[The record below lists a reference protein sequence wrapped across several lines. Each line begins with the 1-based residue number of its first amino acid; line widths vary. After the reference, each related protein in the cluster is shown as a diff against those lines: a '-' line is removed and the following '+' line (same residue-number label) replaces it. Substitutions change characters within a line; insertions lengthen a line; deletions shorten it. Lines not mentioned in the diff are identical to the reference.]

1 MYRVDK
7 RLYLD
12 EKKKKIVTGP
22 PESAHLFKAKGQ
34 QVTQQE
40 LDKWG
45 KQLRKHIPE
54 LSEEK
59 KQRWKKPRDKS
70 MQAERDKSQ
79 EFEPQPAEI
88 EDVDN
93 G

>member
-22 PESAHLFKAKGQ
+22 PDSAHLFKAKGQ

-40 LDKWG
+40 LDEWG

-54 LSEEK
+54 LAEEK
-59 KQRWKKPRDKS
+59 KQRRTKPRDKS
-70 MQAERDKSQ
+70 RKAERDKS
-79 EFEPQPAEI
+79 EWNPQPAEI
-88 EDVDN
+88 EEFDN